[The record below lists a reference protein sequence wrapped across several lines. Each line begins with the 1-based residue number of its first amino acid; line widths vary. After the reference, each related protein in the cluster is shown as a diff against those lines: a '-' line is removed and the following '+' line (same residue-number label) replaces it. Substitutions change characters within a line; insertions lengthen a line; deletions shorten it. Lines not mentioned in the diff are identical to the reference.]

1 MSPALIS
8 DRNIFSEIYS
18 TSRILLVE
26 FCFYQNYSMEFNR
39 IDKEVPNTTGGTQTE
54 TTTLDTFMEEVK
66 TYMTFK
72 IATFLATYWFTFIV
86 PIGIVGNALSFLV
99 MIKPNN
105 RKVST
110 CIYMA
115 AISINDNIMMGLCL
129 DIFLVIVLKV
139 HMWSPVECKIA
150 SFTALFALQNCTFLI
165 LAMTV
170 DKYIAVKWPHRAA
183 IHSTPGRA
191 RITAT
196 CVYLCV
202 FMYNIPHFFLS
213 GMIGDQCIAFAI
225 SGLITRTYSWL
236 SFVVNAVIP
245 FSLLIHMNYVIVK
258 TVRASRKM
266 FRSNGNN
273 TSEGKEKRLDTRQKT
288 MKSAENQLTIMLLLV
303 TTLFL
308 ILLCPTYFRF
318 IYMAFA
324 KRDTPSEYAK
334 SMLIYQI
341 TSKLYTSNSGINF
354 FLYCISGKKFRNDL
368 KEILCCWTSDTAG
381 NISKESSQPSEIN
394 TQTSI

>member
-1 MSPALIS
+1 MKIS
-8 DRNIFSEIYS
+8 GIFSSFHQISAMEVNTVSVDNNTSLYPIIKEPEVETS
-18 TSRILLVE
+18 TV
-26 FCFYQNYSMEFNR
+26 
-39 IDKEVPNTTGGTQTE
+39 
-54 TTTLDTFMEEVK
+54 DTFMQEVK

-72 IATFLATYWFTFIV
+72 IATFLATYWFTFMV
-86 PIGIVGNALSFLV
+86 PIGIVGNTLSFFV

-105 RKVST
+105 RRIST

-183 IHSTPGRA
+183 IYGTPGRA
-191 RITAT
+191 KITAAV
-196 CVYLCV
+196 VYLGV

-225 SGLITRTYSWL
+225 SGLMTRVYSWL
-236 SFVVNAVIP
+236 SFVVNAVVP
-245 FSLLIHMNYVIVK
+245 FTLLIHMNYVIVK

-266 FRSNGNN
+266 FRIPENV
-273 TSEGKEKRLDTRQKT
+273 LDTRQKT
-288 MKSAENQLTIMLLLV
+288 LKNAENQLTIMLLLV

-354 FLYCISGKKFRNDL
+354 FLYCISGQKFRNDL
-368 KEILCCWTSDTAG
+368 QEILCCRRSG
-381 NISKESSQPSEIN
+381 NSVNKSTESSQSRDTLHI
-394 TQTSI
+394 